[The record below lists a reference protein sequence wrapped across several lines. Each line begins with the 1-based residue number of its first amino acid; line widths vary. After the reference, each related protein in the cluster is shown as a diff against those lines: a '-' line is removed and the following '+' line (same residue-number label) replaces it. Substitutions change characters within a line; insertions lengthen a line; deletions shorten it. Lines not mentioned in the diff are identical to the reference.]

1 MDLKAL
7 QLGIP
12 QKRLKMGRTRMDGLG
27 RTSQCERKRGT
38 YDDLVVDGRDSVD
51 SHKEWRLE
59 RVEDQTRDRNEN
71 LLFGSGGGP

>member
-1 MDLKAL
+1 MDWEEL
-7 QLGIP
+7 
-12 QKRLKMGRTRMDGLG
+12 
-27 RTSQCERKRGT
+27 SQCERKRGA

-59 RVEDQTRDRNEN
+59 RVEDRPRDRNEN

>member
-27 RTSQCERKRGT
+27 RTSHCERKRGA

-59 RVEDQTRDRNEN
+59 RVEDRTRDRNEN
-71 LLFGSGGGP
+71 PLFGSGGGP

>member
-1 MDLKAL
+1 MDWEEL
-7 QLGIP
+7 
-12 QKRLKMGRTRMDGLG
+12 
-27 RTSQCERKRGT
+27 SHCERKRGA

-59 RVEDQTRDRNEN
+59 RVEDRPRDRNEN

>member
-27 RTSQCERKRGT
+27 RTSQCERKRKA
-38 YDDLVVDGRDSVD
+38 YDDLVVDGQDSVD

-59 RVEDQTRDRNEN
+59 TGLDQTRGRTEN
-71 LLFGSGGGP
+71 PLFGSGGGP

>member
-27 RTSQCERKRGT
+27 RTSHCERKRGA
-38 YDDLVVDGRDSVD
+38 YDDLVVDGQDSVD

-71 LLFGSGGGP
+71 PLFGSGGGP

>member
-1 MDLKAL
+1 MDWEEL
-7 QLGIP
+7 
-12 QKRLKMGRTRMDGLG
+12 
-27 RTSQCERKRGT
+27 SQCERKRGA

-71 LLFGSGGGP
+71 PLFGSGGGP